1 MAVKSKVQLASDIAA
16 STFTAPQQVILDNI
30 VDSYEDIF
38 SQLTTVQ
45 RDALTPV
52 NGQIIY
58 NTDNDRYEYWNGSAW
73 LGIGQDVSTPRTI
86 KVDIS
91 SAELLTMFSVGK
103 ELIPAPG
110 VGYGISFLGLAYRK
124 TYGSVVYDFPTGLY
138 IYMNGKTA
146 ATDNFVQIGGSDMNS
161 ASNRSGNLLRSMTG
175 IDGLVENASMR
186 MQSGTSNPTTG
197 NGTLTVW
204 ITYSI
209 IVW

>member
-1 MAVKSKVQLASDIAA
+1 MAVTSKTQLAIDIAA

-30 VDSYEDIF
+30 IDSYENIF

-45 RDALTPV
+45 RDALTPAT
-52 NGQIIY
+52 GLMIY

-73 LGIGQDVSTPRTI
+73 LGIGQDLSTPITI

-91 SAELLTMFSVGK
+91 SAELLTMFSLGK

-110 VGYGISFLGLAYRK
+110 VGYGISFLGVAYRK

-197 NGTLTVW
+197 DGTLTVW
-204 ITYSI
+204 VTYSI
-209 IVW
+209 ITW